1 MPRVPVYDIQNSDY
15 NTDYDTEVKR
25 SPSRHRSGLVR
36 MLIIITLTHSL
47 LITLKIIPYTSHKMR
62 IVQICPMVGRL
73 TKLLSTL
80 EECRLHNSRDRFM
93 SSPHFLTS
101 LDLHA
106 LMHYKLKN
114 FIYSPK
120 YS

>member
-1 MPRVPVYDIQNSDY
+1 M
-15 NTDYDTEVKR
+15 
-25 SPSRHRSGLVR
+25 
-36 MLIIITLTHSL
+36 II
-47 LITLKIIPYTSHKMR
+47 
-62 IVQICPMVGRL
+62 IVQICPMVTMVSRL

-106 LMHYKLKN
+106 LMHYTVGADRNETLVFVHFSAQDASISKISVPIIKRKAEDSKTAK
-114 FIYSPK
+114 FG
-120 YS
+120 